1 MDINKRILKLLNE
14 RNWSE
19 YRLSKESG
27 LAESTLYNIFRRNN
41 VPSFVTLESICKGFN
56 ITVSQFFAENEMVEM
71 TPELKELF
79 DNWAFLT
86 ADEKTAVLNII
97 KAIKKTEKSIKA

>member
-1 MDINKRILKLLNE
+1 M
-14 RNWSE
+14 
-19 YRLSKESG
+19 
-27 LAESTLYNIFRRNN
+27 
-41 VPSFVTLESICKGFN
+41 PSFVTLEAICSGFN
-56 ITVSQFFAENEMVEM
+56 IAVSQFFAESEMVEM

-97 KAIKKTEKSIKA
+97 KAIKKTDKNLRLD